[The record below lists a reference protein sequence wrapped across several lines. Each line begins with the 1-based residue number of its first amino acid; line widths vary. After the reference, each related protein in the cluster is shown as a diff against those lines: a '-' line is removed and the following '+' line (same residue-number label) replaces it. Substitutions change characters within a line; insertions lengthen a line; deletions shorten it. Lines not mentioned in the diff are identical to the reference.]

1 MYFRFLVNIFS
12 KLVLL
17 EFLVLLLHYLQC
29 IQQISFRVV
38 FSKYFLYLD

>member
-12 KLVLL
+12 K
-17 EFLVLLLHYLQC
+17 LVLLLHYLQC